1 MKTKKLLKFLVPV
14 LVVPMFILLSRI
26 VLHYASEKISPETS
40 KEECLRIASEYI
52 QKNQPESAIYPL
64 LLAIQKDK
72 DDPQAHFLLAQTY
85 YQTQIYQL
93 ARKEC
98 ETTLVLDAQNEKA
111 FDLLTKIRFEQARIN
126 LNSENPKDS
135 LSLREAISEF
145 IYVLN
150 NSQDLNLI
158 DSVANLTGGKYKI
171 KRLTNDL
178 FFDNAP
184 SFSHDGKRIIFH
196 SDTNYFSEDY
206 GLQKREVKKSRIFV
220 MNLNGENK
228 ICLSSLRRVSV
239 NERDDSSEQFARFS
253 HDDKKIVYEKEN
265 QSPEHKDTA
274 LNLDRDIFIK
284 NLDTGEVRRL
294 TNNDAY
300 DGLASFSP
308 DDRRILFVRGHLE
321 GGSSILS
328 LNLDTKE
335 SKSVS
340 LPESW
345 VEKITRRPRG
355 LLLPYCPSFSP
366 DGKRILF
373 YAGLENRKIFLM
385 DEDGEN
391 LICLSKGQT
400 DNFFPAF
407 SPDGKK
413 IVFIS
418 NQYDQ
423 DDLFLVNRDGSNRT
437 RLTYDGGEKKYP
449 SFSPDGNSIV
459 FAGKSKDQDDRY
471 FEIYILSLKET
482 ITKEKLIQ
490 RLEEMLK
497 SFS

>member
-1 MKTKKLLKFLVPV
+1 MKNKKLLKFLASILAV
-14 LVVPMFILLSRI
+14 LIFILLSRI
-26 VLHYASEKISPETS
+26 ALHHFSNKISPETS
-40 KEECLRIASEYI
+40 REECLKMALEYI

-64 LLAIQKDK
+64 LLAVQKDG

-85 YQTQIYQL
+85 YQTQIYYL

-98 ETTLVLDAQNEKA
+98 ETALVFDAQNKKA
-111 FDLLTKIRFEQARIN
+111 FDLLTKIRFEQARIKWDREN
-126 LNSENPKDS
+126 LKDS
-135 LSLREAISEF
+135 LSLREVISEF

-150 NSQDLNLI
+150 NTQDQKLI
-158 DSVANLTGGKYKI
+158 DTIASLTGGKYKI

-196 SDTNYFSEDY
+196 SDTNYSSEDY
-206 GLQKREVKKSRIFV
+206 GLRKREVKKSRIFV
-220 MNLNGENK
+220 TDLNGENK
-228 ICLSSLRRVSV
+228 LCLSSHGK
-239 NERDDSSEQFARFS
+239 DDSSEQFARFS

-265 QSPEHKDTA
+265 QSPEQKDTA

-284 NLDTGEVRRL
+284 ALDTGEVRRL

-308 DDRRILFVRGHLE
+308 DDKKILFVRAHLA
-321 GGSSILS
+321 GGSSILT
-328 LNLDTKE
+328 LNLDTEE
-335 SKSVS
+335 SKS
-340 LPESW
+340 LYFPESK
-345 VEKITRRPRG
+345 VEKIMRRPTG
-355 LLLPYCPSFSP
+355 IILPYGPSFSP
-366 DGKRILF
+366 DGKKILF
-373 YAGLENRKIFLM
+373 HAGWENRKIFLVNA
-385 DEDGEN
+385 DGEN
-391 LICLSKGQT
+391 LTCLTKGQT

-413 IVFIS
+413 IVFVS
-418 NQYDQ
+418 NEYDQ
-423 DDLFLVNRDGSNRT
+423 DDLFLVNPDGSNRT
-437 RLTYDGGEKKYP
+437 RLTYDGGEKRYP

-459 FAGKSKDQDDRY
+459 FAGKPKDRDDRY
-471 FEIYILSLKET
+471 FEIYVLSLNQT

-497 SFS
+497 ASS